1 MRIKLSN
8 SKGQIKTF
16 EVDENMTIEEAKKM
30 TGQANKRWLYDG
42 KFLED
47 DKTFSDYYI
56 EEGCEIMTINRFKAG
71 GGGFGLNT
79 IDVSKNNT
87 RIVEFD
93 ENAPYYRRVGN
104 GLSIQA
110 ICGSDC
116 EAKDEIVYCPIG
128 FVRNYDVLQNIG
140 NGNIKCPACKNL
152 IYPKN
157 FGFLRCKY
165 KIDFTKWEGNKP
177 ISNSVEGEAD
187 EKFKVFSEYS
197 GNANFTK
204 LIFTVTKK

>member
-1 MRIKLSN
+1 MRIKLKDA
-8 SKGQIKTF
+8 KGRTTEV
-16 EVDENMTIEEAKKM
+16 EVDENMTIEKAKKM
-30 TGQANKRWLYDG
+30 IGQADKQWRFDG
-42 KFLED
+42 EVLKD
-47 DKTFSDYYI
+47 DKTFSDYDI
-56 EEGCEIMTINRFKAG
+56 EEGCYIATNDRAMG

-87 RIVEFD
+87 RIVEFVN
-93 ENAPYYRRVGN
+93 NAPYYRTVGN

-116 EAKDEIVYCPIG
+116 EAKDKIVYCPIG
-128 FVRNYDVLQNIG
+128 FVRNYDVLQNVG

-187 EKFKVFSEYS
+187 EKFKLFSEYS

-204 LIFTVTKK
+204 LIFTVTDK

>member
-1 MRIKLSN
+1 MRIKLIDIS
-8 SKGQIKTF
+8 GRTTEV
-16 EVDENMTIEEAKKM
+16 EVDENMTIEKAKKM
-30 TGQANKRWLYDG
+30 IGQAYRQWRYDG
-42 KFLED
+42 EVLKD
-47 DKTFSDYYI
+47 DKTFSDYDI
-56 EEGCEIMTINRFKAG
+56 EEGCHITTNDRSMG

-87 RIVEFD
+87 RIVEFVN
-93 ENAPYYRRVGN
+93 NAPYYRTVGN

-116 EAKDEIVYCPIG
+116 EAKDKIVYCPIG
-128 FVRNYDVLQNIG
+128 FVRNYDVLQNVG

-187 EKFKVFSEYS
+187 EKFKLFSEYS

-204 LIFTVTKK
+204 LIFTVTEK

>member
-1 MRIKLSN
+1 MRIKLKDA
-8 SKGQIKTF
+8 KGRTTEV
-16 EVDENMTIEEAKKM
+16 EVDENMTIEKAKKM
-30 TGQANKRWLYDG
+30 IGQADMQWRYDG
-42 KFLED
+42 EKLKD
-47 DKTFSDYYI
+47 DKTFSDYDI
-56 EEGCEIMTINRFKAG
+56 EEGCCITTNDRVMG

-87 RIVEFD
+87 RIVEFVN
-93 ENAPYYRRVGN
+93 NAPYYRTVGN

-116 EAKDEIVYCPIG
+116 EAKDKIVYCPIG
-128 FVRNYDVLQNIG
+128 FVRNYDVLQNVG

-187 EKFKVFSEYS
+187 EKFKLFSEYS

-204 LIFTVTKK
+204 LIFTVTEK

>member
-1 MRIKLSN
+1 MRIKLIDT
-8 SKGQIKTF
+8 KGRASTF
-16 EVDENMTIEEAKKM
+16 EVDKNMTIEEAKKM
-30 TGQANKRWLYDG
+30 IGQADNDWIYDG
-42 KFLED
+42 DILED

-56 EEGCEIMTINRFKAG
+56 KEGCQIMTVGRFKA

-93 ENAPYYRRVGN
+93 DNAPYYRMVGN

-116 EAKDEIVYCPIG
+116 EAKDKIVYWHIG
-128 FVRNYDVLQNIG
+128 FVRNYDVLQNVG
-140 NGNIKCPACKNL
+140 NGNIKCPACRNP

-187 EKFKVFSEYS
+187 GEFKLFSEYS

-204 LIFTVTKK
+204 LIFTVTYK

>member
-1 MRIKLSN
+1 MRIKLIDVR
-8 SKGQIKTF
+8 GRTITEV

-30 TGQANKRWLYDG
+30 TGQAVNRWRYEGQVL
-42 KFLED
+42 KD
-47 DKTFSDYYI
+47 DKTFSDYDI
-56 EEGCEIMTINRFKAG
+56 EEGCEITICDRARG

-93 ENAPYYRRVGN
+93 NNAPYYRTVGY

-116 EAKDEIVYCPIG
+116 KAKDKIVYCPIG
-128 FVRNYDVLQNIG
+128 FVRNYDVLQNCG
-140 NGNIKCPACKNL
+140 NGNIKCPACNNI

-187 EKFKVFSEYS
+187 EKFKLFSEYS

-204 LIFTVTKK
+204 LIFTVTDK

>member
-8 SKGQIKTF
+8 SKGREKIF
-16 EVDENMTIEEAKKM
+16 EVNENMTIEEAKKM
-30 TGQANKRWLYDG
+30 IGQANNLWKYGG
-42 KFLED
+42 KVLKD
-47 DKTFSDYYI
+47 DKTFSDYDI
-56 EEGCEIMTINRFKAG
+56 EEDDVIISSANNVG

-93 ENAPYYRRVGN
+93 YNAPYYRTVGY

-116 EAKDEIVYCPIG
+116 EAKDKIVYCPIG

-187 EKFKVFSEYS
+187 EKFKLFSEYS

-204 LIFTVTKK
+204 LIFTVTEK

>member
-16 EVDENMTIEEAKKM
+16 EVEENMTIEKAKEI
-30 TGQANKRWLYDG
+30 TGEIAKIWKFDG
-42 KFLED
+42 EKLKG
-47 DKTFSDYYI
+47 DKTFSDYGIKEDNLIISTYAQM
-56 EEGCEIMTINRFKAG
+56 GG

-93 ENAPYYRRVGN
+93 YNAPYYRRVIN

-110 ICGSDC
+110 ICGNDC
-116 EAKDEIVYCPIG
+116 IAKDKIVYCTIG
-128 FVRNYDVLQNIG
+128 FVKNYDILQNIG
-140 NGNIKCPACKNL
+140 NGNIKCPACGNP

-165 KIDFTKWEGNKP
+165 RIDFTKWENNKP
-177 ISNSVEGEAD
+177 ISNYVEGEAD
-187 EKFKVFSEYS
+187 ENFKLFSEYS

-204 LIFTVTKK
+204 LIFTVTSK

>member
-1 MRIKLSN
+1 MRIKLN
-8 SKGQIKTF
+8 NGVGRKGTF
-16 EVDENMTIEEAKKM
+16 EVDENMTIGEAKKM
-30 TGQANKRWLYDG
+30 IGWGDNQWKFKGQVLK
-42 KFLED
+42 D

-56 EEGCEIMTINRFKAG
+56 EEGCEIIIVGKTEG
-71 GGGFGLNT
+71 GYGGFGLNT

-87 RIVEFD
+87 KIVEFD
-93 ENAPYYRRVGN
+93 SNAPFYRRVGY

-116 EAKDEIVYCPIG
+116 EAKDDTVYCPIG
-128 FVRNYDVLQNIG
+128 YVRNYDVLQNIG

-187 EKFKVFSEYS
+187 EKFKLFSECS
-197 GNANFTK
+197 GTANFTK
-204 LIFTVTKK
+204 LIFTVTEK

>member
-1 MRIKLSN
+1 MRIRIVELSGRE
-8 SKGQIKTF
+8 KIL
-16 EVDENMTIEEAKKM
+16 EVDANTTIEKAKEIFGDINRQWKC
-30 TGQANKRWLYDG
+30 DG
-42 KFLED
+42 EVLKNE
-47 DKTFSDYYI
+47 KTFSDYGI
-56 EEGCEIMTINRFKAG
+56 EEGDTITSVSRSMG

-93 ENAPYYRRVGN
+93 KNAPYYRMVGN

-110 ICGSDC
+110 ICGNEC
-116 EAKDEIVYCPIG
+116 EAKDQIVYYPIG
-128 FVRNYDVLQNIG
+128 FVRNYDILQNL
-140 NGNIKCPACKNL
+140 GNIKCPACKNP

-165 KIDFTKWEGNKP
+165 RIDFTKWEGNKS
-177 ISNSVEGEAD
+177 ISNSIEGKAD
-187 EKFKVFSEYS
+187 EKFKLFSEYS

-204 LIFTVTKK
+204 LIFNVTKK